1 MDDELY
7 ETAMGEYDKGKGKP
21 FPFCECA
28 KGLQKMPC
36 FDSLMYPRA
45 IVLADMTVLLK
56 NEASNLTAPMCAV
69 LDQPVGV
76 EAAKKWL
83 KEEQEKH
90 GFIHEVDELLQKMT
104 DSYDKMLSV
113 IV

>member
-7 ETAMGEYDKGKGKP
+7 ETVMGEYDKGKGKP

-28 KGLQKMPC
+28 IGLQKMPC
-36 FDSLMYPRA
+36 FDALMYPSTM
-45 IVLADMTVLLK
+45 VLADMTVLLK
-56 NEASNLTAPMCAV
+56 KEASNLTAPMGAV

-83 KEEQEKH
+83 NE
-90 GFIHEVDELLQKMT
+90 D
-104 DSYDKMLSV
+104 
-113 IV
+113 